1 MTNSQTR
8 SGPMLQQRSLFP
20 MRIGLRC
27 PRGQK
32 PQLWR
37 VLESHVQLRAH
48 FWVPRKQIT
57 VRPSNLW
64 VINHIQVGNLRT
76 AILTTSCSRTMP
88 KTRNPQM
95 RSLLINPKSWKLL
108 NLGLGSCAELVSVS
122 SEFWWDKHEFPH
134 PETAVESLLSEEQE
148 KETEVGQLFDP
159 LTSEADP
166 DSHMTVDEEEEM
178 MPRPRAVNKQGD
190 QVLDLT
196 DSEDGDMDNGPF
208 ETPLNRFR
216 GAGTKKAMPLQVEEK
231 FLSSEPE
238 NEDIVG
244 RENAKRQKNAPYKEH
259 AGKVWHASKSW

>member
-1 MTNSQTR
+1 M
-8 SGPMLQQRSLFP
+8 
-20 MRIGLRC
+20 
-27 PRGQK
+27 
-32 PQLWR
+32 
-37 VLESHVQLRAH
+37 
-48 FWVPRKQIT
+48 
-57 VRPSNLW
+57 
-64 VINHIQVGNLRT
+64 
-76 AILTTSCSRTMP
+76 
-88 KTRNPQM
+88 
-95 RSLLINPKSWKLL
+95 
-108 NLGLGSCAELVSVS
+108 
-122 SEFWWDKHEFPH
+122 
-134 PETAVESLLSEEQE
+134 LSEEQE

-216 GAGTKKAMPLQVEEK
+216 GAGRKKAMPLQVEEK

-259 AGKVWHASKSW
+259 AGKV